1 MTMFLITVPLMI
13 AAVAIAVVPVLYHSI
28 REHRLI
34 HTGSPRRIRPN
45 AGAGDQVRPERPA
58 EREKVAA

>member
-34 HTGSPRRIRPN
+34 RTGSPTRIRPKVD
-45 AGAGDQVRPERPA
+45 AGDQVRPDRPA
-58 EREKVAA
+58 VQEKVAA